1 MSQVA
6 GKLQDRVAVI
16 TGASHGLGF
25 EISRKYLE
33 AGASLVICAREAN
46 DLQEARLRLADTAGS
61 DRRVVAVTADVS
73 RESDVARVFA
83 TALEQFRRLDILVN
97 NAGVYGPKGCA
108 EDVDWTEW
116 KRAFEI
122 NLFGAVLTC
131 RAALP
136 HFKAAGR
143 GKIIQ
148 LSGGGATQPL
158 PRLSAYAAS
167 KAAVI
172 RFVETLA
179 EEVQPHHIDVNAIA
193 PGALNTRLLEE
204 ILQAGPEKVGRA
216 FFERALQQQASGG
229 TPLSRGA
236 ELAVYLGSSASD
248 GITGR
253 LISAIWDPWEALA
266 EHREELRSSDI
277 YTLRRIVPADR
288 DMTWGEGT

>member
-25 EISRKYLE
+25 EIASKYLQ
-33 AGASLVICAREAN
+33 AGARLVICARDTGA
-46 DLQEARLRLADTAGS
+46 LHEARQRLADATGESVLA
-61 DRRVVAVTADVS
+61 VAADVS
-73 RESDVARVFA
+73 EESDVTAVFA
-83 TALEQFRRLDILVN
+83 TALEQFGRLDILVN

-108 EDVDWTEW
+108 EEVDWAQW

-131 RAALP
+131 RAVLP

-204 ILQAGPEKVGRA
+204 ILLAGPEKVGRA
-216 FFERALQQQASGG
+216 FFERAQQQKASGG

-236 ELAVYLGSSASD
+236 ELAVYLGSAASD

-288 DMTWGEGT
+288 DLTWGEDT